1 MKGPCDW
8 CGSSDGR
15 EFYEDHSYCFAS
27 CEDKD
32 RWQPLDGEQRKMN
45 SVVPIDQA
53 PKVDLTRG
61 GYVKGFRGISS
72 ETCAKYKVTVTAEG
86 DKILTHEYPWYDKD
100 KQLVGLKTRF
110 CKNKDFQ
117 VRGSS
122 KDAVLFGQ
130 QTCKGSGKY
139 ITITEGEVDCLSV
152 AEFFDRKWDVVS
164 VRNGAQSARKELEA
178 QLEFLEGYD
187 HVVLCF
193 DNDAEGKKAV
203 KNCREMFSP
212 GKVRIMEMPED
223 AKDPNAML
231 QQKRA
236 AEFMKRFWDAKSY
249 SPVGIVNI
257 GDTWDEVLKYKN
269 TPSVA
274 YPWIGLDQMLLGQ
287 RKKEI
292 VVWAA
297 ETGVGKSQT
306 MREIQHHIV
315 NTTDSRA
322 GCLMLEESIA
332 KTTVGWMSFAAGF
345 PLHKQLKQTPEEDL
359 RRYWEQATA
368 GDKFTL
374 LDHRGWQN
382 DLETLKA
389 RIRFMRHSLGCEWIV
404 LDHLHIA
411 LSSIKGA
418 SGDWSGIDELMTDL
432 VGLVQDVDIGLH
444 LVSHVSEARALR
456 GSKGIEKLADAVIF
470 LERDKHTEDPL
481 WENVTTVVVDK
492 NRFAG
497 DTGVACYL
505 KYDPETG
512 RMSEIPKPQAL
523 DTEDEF

>member
-1 MKGPCDW
+1 MPKSPCDI

-32 RWQPLDGEQRKMN
+32 RWQPLSGEQRRN
-45 SVVPIDQA
+45 IVSQPDAQPA
-53 PKVDLTRG
+53 VDLTRS
-61 GYVKGFRGISS
+61 GFYKAISDRGISE
-72 ETCAKYKVTVTAEG
+72 ETCKKYKV
-86 DKILTHEYPWYDKD
+86 
-100 KQLVGLKTRF
+100 
-110 CKNKDFQ
+110 
-117 VRGSS
+117 S
-122 KDAVLFGQ
+122 
-130 QTCKGSGKY
+130 
-139 ITITEGEVDCLSV
+139 ITDCLSV

-164 VRNGAQSARKELEA
+164 VRNGAQAAKKELQD

-187 HVVLCF
+187 HIVLCF
-193 DNDAEGKKAV
+193 DNDAEGDKAV
-203 KNCREMFSP
+203 KQCREIFSP
-212 GKVRIMEMPED
+212 GKVRIMQLPDGM
-223 AKDPNAML
+223 KDPNAML
-231 QQKRA
+231 KARA
-236 AEFMKRFWDAKSY
+236 TKAFMDAFWNAKEF

-257 GDTWDEVLKYKN
+257 KDTWGEVLKYKE
-269 TPSVA
+269 TPSVP
-274 YPWIGLDQMLLGQ
+274 YPWSGLDQMLLGQ

-322 GCLMLEESIA
+322 GCLMLEESVA

-345 PLHKQLKQTPEEDL
+345 PLHKQLKQTSNEDL
-359 RRYWEQATA
+359 RRYWEKATA

-382 DLETLKA
+382 NLDTLKA
-389 RIRFMRHSLGCEWIV
+389 RIRYMRHALNCEWIV

-418 SGDWSGIDELMTDL
+418 SQDWSGIDELMTDL
-432 VGLVQDVDIGLH
+432 VGLVQDVDVGLH
-444 LVSHVSEARALR
+444 LVSHVSEGRSLR
-456 GSKGIEKLADAVIF
+456 GSKGIEKLADAVVY
-470 LERDKHTEDPL
+470 LERDKHTEDPM

-505 KYDPETG
+505 KYNPETG
-512 RMSEIPKPQAL
+512 RMAEIPKPVSL
-523 DTEDEF
+523 DDSEF